1 MSIGW
6 IEDVVKDG
14 KVVLH
19 HAKASV
25 SEAATSGQSTEEIMK
40 DGKTV
45 QATTASMNKSAI
57 SV

>member
-14 KVVLH
+14 KVVLQ

-25 SEAATSGQSTEEIMK
+25 SEAAISGQSTEEIMK
-40 DGKTV
+40 DRKAV
-45 QATTASMNKSAI
+45 QVPTALVNGSAI

>member
-1 MSIGW
+1 
-6 IEDVVKDG
+6 VKDG
-14 KVVLH
+14 KVVLQ

-40 DGKTV
+40 DGKAV
-45 QATTASMNKSAI
+45 QVTTTSMSGSAI